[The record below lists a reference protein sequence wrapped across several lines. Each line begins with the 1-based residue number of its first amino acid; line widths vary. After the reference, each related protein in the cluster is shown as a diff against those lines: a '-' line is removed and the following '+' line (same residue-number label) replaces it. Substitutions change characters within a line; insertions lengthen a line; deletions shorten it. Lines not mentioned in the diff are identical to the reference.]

1 MDRTVLES
9 LLAREVDIVDSA
21 LGEFG
26 TTACVRS
33 VQVAGQAYVSYE
45 LRLGRQQRLG
55 GVEAVLDDIAAR
67 VAQHRRGPVKLRL
80 RHQPSPAI
88 EAPHPQPQ
96 GLSWKA
102 IAMGGPP
109 STATLGVSYGGGRPD
124 LVRLSFDDTPHVLVA
139 GTTGSGKSTL
149 LRSLLCT
156 LAWRTPPDLLAL
168 RLVDLKNEALVPFG
182 GLPQAIGTGF
192 CDRSAAQQV
201 AAVEAELDRRIAH
214 GGNAAQRLVLVVDE
228 LAQLDETAKTRLGRI
243 LALGRSR
250 RVHVVAATQHPTKQ
264 TVGEK
269 ANFPLRL
276 VGRVGDAS
284 ASALCCGRPGAGAE
298 QLPGRG
304 AFVLVDGD
312 VTRFQ
317 AADFTDAVAAGI
329 VALLAQ
335 RWPRTGAEPV
345 QETSFEAETAIL
357 GAKTGAE
364 PVQEPV
370 DGTAMFPLPKRP
382 PTTTEA
388 AAIRSKAGEGLSL
401 NKLVTLVYG
410 TKNGTTFAWVK
421 GVLHNA

>member
-1 MDRTVLES
+1 MDRNSLES

-21 LGEFG
+21 LVEFG

-33 VQVAGQAYVSYE
+33 VQVAGQAYISYE

-67 VAQHRRGPVKLRL
+67 VAQHRRSPVKLRL

-96 GLSWKA
+96 ALSWKG

-109 STATLGVSYGGGRPD
+109 STAAVGISYSSGRPTP
-124 LVRLSFDDTPHVLVA
+124 VQVSFDDTPHVLVA

-156 LAWRTPPDLLAL
+156 MAWRTPPDLLAL

-201 AAVEAELDRRIAH
+201 VLVEAELDRRIAH
-214 GGNAAQRLVLVVDE
+214 GGASTAQRIVLVVDE
-228 LAQLDETAKTRLGRI
+228 LAQLDDASKTRLGRI

-298 QLPGRG
+298 QLPGKG

-345 QETSFEAETAIL
+345 QETSFSAETAVL
-357 GAKTGAE
+357 GAKTGA
-364 PVQEPV
+364 EPV

-388 AAIRSKAGEGLSL
+388 AAIRKAAGEGLSL
-401 NKLVTLVYG
+401 NRLVALAYG
-410 TKNGTTFAWVK
+410 TKNGTTFSWVK
-421 GVLHNA
+421 GALSDHA